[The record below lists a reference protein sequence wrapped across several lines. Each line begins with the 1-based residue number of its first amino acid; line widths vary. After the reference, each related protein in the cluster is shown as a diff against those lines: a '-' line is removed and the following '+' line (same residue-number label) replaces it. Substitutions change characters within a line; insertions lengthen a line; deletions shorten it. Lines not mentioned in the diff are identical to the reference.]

1 MERKVKFPD
10 GREVEVITI
19 FKFVYGLSDSE
30 LEILKLL
37 VNTKG
42 KLTAE
47 DIASSLNIS
56 RNTVTKPI
64 NLLISKGLVLREKQ
78 KSGSNGRPKLFYF
91 VTPDIFSRL
100 MFDLQNVVNETLK
113 EISKIRK
120 NT

>member
-1 MERKVKFPD
+1 MERKVKFHY
-10 GREVEVITI
+10 GREVDVLTI
-19 FKFVYGLSDSE
+19 FKFVYGLSNPE

-42 KLTAE
+42 KLSAE

-64 NLLISKGLVLREKQ
+64 NLLLSKGLVLRDKEKG
-78 KSGSNGRPKLFYF
+78 KANGRPRLVYF
-91 VTPDIFSRL
+91 VTPDIYSKL
-100 MFDLQNVVNETLK
+100 LTDLQNIVNESLK

>member
-10 GREVEVITI
+10 GREVEVIAI

-37 VNTKG
+37 VNTGG

-56 RNTVTKPI
+56 RNTVTKPV
-64 NLLISKGLVLREKQ
+64 NMLVSKGLVLRDKEKN
-78 KSGSNGRPKLFYF
+78 GSRSRPRLVYF
-91 VTPDIFSRL
+91 VTPDIYHKL
-100 MFDLQNVVNETLK
+100 LDDLQRVVKDTLK
-113 EISKIRK
+113 EVSNIWK

>member
-10 GREVEVITI
+10 SREVDVLTI
-19 FKFVYGLSDSE
+19 FKFVYGLSNSE
-30 LEILKLL
+30 LEIIKLL

-42 KLTAE
+42 KLSAE

-56 RNTVTKPI
+56 RNTVTKPV
-64 NLLISKGLVLREKQ
+64 NLLLSKGLVLRAKEKG
-78 KSGSNGRPKLFYF
+78 KTTGRPRLVYFATQDIYSKLL
-91 VTPDIFSRL
+91 T
-100 MFDLQNVVNETLK
+100 DLQSIVNNSLK